1 VEFKIR
7 AGSGFRH
14 VVGRLCKQLA
24 WTSRFM
30 QQPVHG
36 PGTIVCF
43 VMGICEADITVYDA
57 PRLGA
62 CAASSC
68 GG

>member
-1 VEFKIR
+1 
-7 AGSGFRH
+7 
-14 VVGRLCKQLA
+14 
-24 WTSRFM
+24 M